1 MGFQWVQMMHDLGRM
16 LEGLRYVDGNDV
28 VADRNDGAMLY
39 SKDSDV
45 GERQHVST
53 VMMKDE
59 GCGWKIM
66 LMSG

>member
-1 MGFQWVQMMHDLGRM
+1 M